1 MRSALLSLLL
11 FFSFIAFAQ
20 QNQNLPPIP
29 PATTESPRPKIGL
42 VLEGGGALGLA
53 HVGVLRW
60 FQQHQIPVDD
70 VAGTSMGGLV
80 GVLYS
85 TGMSGDEIQEFFRGI
100 DWNRALRNA
109 TPYRDLSFRR
119 KEDKRDYPNTME
131 LGLKNGISFPSGF
144 NSGHQ
149 VGLILDKVA
158 LPYSNLDSFDELPT
172 PFRCVASDLVSG
184 KATVFDHGSL
194 SEALRATMSLPA
206 IFSPVQDGDHVFVDG
221 GLLDNLPVDVARKM
235 GADIVIAVHLR
246 TKPLDPQQ
254 SLSVFSVLQ
263 SSVSVVISVN
273 ELEGMEKADIL
284 ITVPTEDFTSLDY
297 NAAEK
302 IMTAGFAAAE
312 ERGKVL
318 SRFALPDAEW
328 KDYLAQRQS
337 RMRAVPV
344 PQFVE
349 VKGPNPVIAKGIQK
363 NLEENA
369 GKPVDLHRLDR
380 DLTEVTGLGRFE
392 RAGFQMIEKDGKPG
406 LLVNADEKTYAPPTI
421 DPLVLIDGSDYEDVR
436 FSLGAR
442 ITLLDIGGFGS
453 EWRNDLI
460 AGSQYGVSSEYY
472 HPLHWASHFF
482 VAPRA
487 FANTAPFDIY
497 DDDVRVATYRER
509 NIGGGLDFGIAF
521 DRYSEL
527 RFGYQDEH
535 LHFSRQIGAQGL
547 PDEAG
552 RQGVSQVRY
561 TLDHTDDPT
570 VPRQGVRIQSNVSFF
585 DANPGATEHFPLA
598 EVRTGLFRRVSPKSS
613 VFLLSSGGTTFGF
626 NGVGLP
632 PFSLGGPG
640 RLSAYG
646 PNEFITNQ
654 YFLFQPGY
662 IHRISQLSPLFG
674 DNVYL
679 IGTYEIGKAY
689 HNAFSSNVESRL
701 PNDVSA
707 AILVQTFLGPI
718 VMGGSVGDR
727 AHRKFYFQVGRF
739 F

>member
-1 MRSALLSLLL
+1 MRSVLLSLILL
-11 FFSFIAFAQ
+11 SCSLVQAQ
-20 QNQNLPPIP
+20 QPDSVPS
-29 PATTESPRPKIGL
+29 ESPAKHDDARPRIGL

-60 FQQHQIPVDD
+60 FEQHHIPIDD
-70 VAGTSMGGLV
+70 VAGTSMGALV

-85 TGMSGDEIQEFFRGI
+85 TGMSGGEIQEFFRKV
-100 DWNRALRNA
+100 DWNHALRNE
-109 TPYRDLSFRR
+109 TPYSDLSFRR
-119 KEDKRDYPNTME
+119 KEDKHDYPNTME
-131 LGLKNGISFPSGF
+131 LGLKNGVSFPSGF

-158 LPYSNLDSFDELPT
+158 LPYSELKSFDDLPT

-184 KATVFDHGSL
+184 KPTVFDHGSL

-206 IFSPVQDGDHVFVDG
+206 IFSPVRDGDHVYVDG

-235 GADIVIAVHLR
+235 GAEIVIAVHLR
-246 TKPLDPQQ
+246 TKPLDPNQ

-273 ELEGMEKADIL
+273 ELEGMEKADLL
-284 ITVPTEDFTSLDY
+284 ITVPTQDYTSLDY
-297 NAAEK
+297 DAAEK
-302 IMTAGFAAAE
+302 IMALGYAAAE
-312 ERGKVL
+312 ERSRVL
-318 SRFALPDAEW
+318 SRFALSDAEW
-328 KDYLAQRQS
+328 NEYLAQREA
-337 RMRAVPV
+337 RERTVPV

-349 VKGPNPVIAKGIQK
+349 VAGANPVIAKGIQK
-363 NLEENA
+363 SLEGNV
-369 GKPVDLHRLDR
+369 GKPVDIATLDKE
-380 DLTEVTGLGRFE
+380 LTTVTGLGRFE
-392 RAGFQMIEKDGKPG
+392 RAGFQMVEKNGQPG
-406 LLVNADEKTYAPPTI
+406 LLVNTDEKSYAPPTI
-421 DPLVLIDGSDYEDVR
+421 NPLILIDGSDYEDVR

-442 ITLLDIGGFGS
+442 ITLLDVGGFGS
-453 EWRNDLI
+453 EWRNDVI
-460 AGSQYGVSSEYY
+460 AGSQYGVASEYY

-487 FANTAPFDIY
+487 FANTSPFDIY
-497 DDDVRVATYRER
+497 NDDVRVATYRER
-509 NIGGGLDFGIAF
+509 NLGGGLDFGIAF

-527 RFGYQDEH
+527 RFGYQGEH
-535 LHFSRQIGAQGL
+535 LHFGKQIGAQDL
-547 PDEAG
+547 PNEAG
-552 RQGVSQVRY
+552 RQGVSQLRY

-570 VPRQGVRIQSNVSFF
+570 VPRQGVRIQSRFSFF
-585 DANPGATEHFPLA
+585 DANPGSTEHFPLA
-598 EVRTGLFRRVSPKSS
+598 EIRTGIFHRISNPSS
-613 VFLLSSGGTTFGF
+613 LFLLSSGGTTFGF
-626 NGVGLP
+626 DGTGLP

-640 RLSAYG
+640 RLGAYG
-646 PNEFITNQ
+646 PNEFLTNQ
-654 YFLFQPGY
+654 YFLFQAGY
-662 IHRISQLSPLFG
+662 IHRITQLSPLFG

-689 HNAFSSNVESRL
+689 RNAFSSTAESRL